1 MSFWFHLVLL
11 ARVATMAMPGLATGQ
26 TPDVQPPEQASADDV
41 VIAVGGDVLPE
52 SSWEGAQDVFHFLD
66 GMRGEFAQADLV
78 FVNLEEPITSSQQM
92 TPFKSQ
98 SEVAAKRDYILR
110 ARNPQI
116 PIGLKQAGVGL
127 VGLANNHMMD
137 YILAGLR
144 DTLQAFRQAGLPVVG
159 AGFKLDAERP
169 FIFQKHGRR
178 VALLAFS
185 DVVPRN
191 SGATETHLGIA
202 SAKDERDLVN
212 AIRGARRQA
221 DFVVLM
227 MHWGGQGSH
236 LITPRQRR
244 LARVAAEA
252 GSAVIVGMHPHVLQ
266 GIEYIGRVPVLY
278 SIGNFAFA
286 SKRPDS
292 QESVLVKLKFGPER
306 LEEVGLVP
314 VVISS
319 RGVPAPAGQEQGKEI
334 LGHLDGFCRRFNS
347 QVEGGR
353 VIASSPRERLVYP
366 AAGQKRIHPAA
377 RRPPTRRPSSHKSR
391 TKKSRGAKRAGVG
404 TRQKKVSCPLQFGV
418 RSRIIYWFRRLA

>member
-11 ARVATMAMPGLATGQ
+11 ARVATMAIPGLGAGQ
-26 TPDVQPPEQASADDV
+26 TPDVPPREQASENEV

-52 SSWEGAQDVFHFLD
+52 SPWEGNQDVSHFLD
-66 GMRGEFAQADLV
+66 AMRGEFAQADLV

-98 SEVAAKRDYILR
+98 SEVAAKRDYILK

-116 PIGLKQAGVGL
+116 PLALKQAGVGL

-137 YILAGLR
+137 YILSGLR
-144 DTLQAFRQAGLPVVG
+144 DTLRAFHQAGLPVVG
-159 AGFKLDAERP
+159 AGLKLDAERP
-169 FIFQKHGRR
+169 FILQKHARR

-185 DVVPRN
+185 DVVPRD
-191 SGATETHLGIA
+191 SGATETQLGIA

-212 AIRGARRQA
+212 AIRRARRQA

-236 LITPRQRR
+236 LITPRQRQ
-244 LARVAAEA
+244 LARVAVEA
-252 GSAVIVGMHPHVLQ
+252 GSDAVVGMHPHVLQ

-292 QESVLVKLKFGPER
+292 QETVLVKLKFGPKR

-319 RGVPAPAGQEQGKEI
+319 QGIPTPAGEERGREI
-334 LGHLDGFCRRFNS
+334 LGHLDGFCRMFNS
-347 QVEGGR
+347 QVQGGR
-353 VIASSPRERLVYP
+353 VIASSPRERLVHP
-366 AAGQKRIHPAA
+366 PTEHKGIHPAS
-377 RRPPTRRPSSHKSR
+377 RRPPTRRPSSHKRR
-391 TKKSRGAKRAGVG
+391 TKKSRTAKTAGV
-404 TRQKKVSCPLQFGV
+404 
-418 RSRIIYWFRRLA
+418 